1 MRPRAQKV
9 VVFSGSTVTEYLD
22 WRAFSAAPPADV
34 VVLDLTLGDG
44 TTVTENVRRLGAD
57 GSSVIIHSVADRP
70 AAVREALA
78 AGAAGVV
85 SKASP
90 IGDVIAAISTVAHGE
105 PLNNVE
111 WASAVEGDRAFADAQ
126 LSARERDVLR
136 LYAAGL
142 PLKVVADRLG
152 VAYSTAK
159 ENITRVRVKYVEV
172 GRPAPTKVDLLR
184 RAMEDGILAEP
195 ATEKVPVVSE
205 PESTRAILDDA
216 WGHIPQTRETTAGLG
231 SFTRLRIE
239 RIISL
244 VVGLGSLVLGTQ
256 AFLAALG
263 AGPGEPGM
271 ARPAHADDVRAARG
285 DAPRVPASAAACAC
299 SRASSRSCTRRAHP
313 LADRHRRA
321 PTPDSDRPA
330 VDLVPRQRR
339 DARRR
344 ARLPAAAC
352 RSSGPRSSRS
362 CSASCGSSRAASRA
376 TSGSRSPSTSRSR

>member
-1 MRPRAQKV
+1 MTHVALIDDHESVRLGLEAACARHRSTD
-9 VVFSGSTVTEYLD
+9 VVFSGNTVTEYLQ
-22 WRAFSAAPPADV
+22 WRAYSASAPADV

-44 TTVTENVRRLGAD
+44 TTVTENVTRLVAD

-90 IGDVIAAISTVAHGE
+90 IDDVIAAVATVAQGE

-111 WASAVEGDRAFADAQ
+111 WASAVEGDREFADAQ

-195 ATEKVPVVSE
+195 
-205 PESTRAILDDA
+205 
-216 WGHIPQTRETTAGLG
+216 TAEG
-231 SFTRLRIE
+231 
-239 RIISL
+239 
-244 VVGLGSLVLGTQ
+244 
-256 AFLAALG
+256 
-263 AGPGEPGM
+263 
-271 ARPAHADDVRAARG
+271 
-285 DAPRVPASAAACAC
+285 
-299 SRASSRSCTRRAHP
+299 
-313 LADRHRRA
+313 
-321 PTPDSDRPA
+321 
-330 VDLVPRQRR
+330 
-339 DARRR
+339 
-344 ARLPAAAC
+344 
-352 RSSGPRSSRS
+352 SGPR
-362 CSASCGSSRAASRA
+362 G
-376 TSGSRSPSTSRSR
+376 G

>member
-1 MRPRAQKV
+1 MTRVALIDDHESVRLGLAAACHRSGTKQ
-9 VVFSGSTVTEYLD
+9 VVFSGSNVAQYLD
-22 WRAFSAAPPADV
+22 WRAFSNSPPADV

-44 TTVTENVRRLGAD
+44 TTVTENVRRLVSD

-70 AAVREALA
+70 AAVREALV

-90 IGDVIAAISTVAHGE
+90 IDDVIAAIRSVARGE

-111 WASAVEGDRAFADAQ
+111 WASAVEGDREFADAQ

-195 ATEKVPVVSE
+195 A
-205 PESTRAILDDA
+205 DA
-216 WGHIPQTRETTAGLG
+216 G
-231 SFTRLRIE
+231 
-239 RIISL
+239 
-244 VVGLGSLVLGTQ
+244 
-256 AFLAALG
+256 
-263 AGPGEPGM
+263 GPGG
-271 ARPAHADDVRAARG
+271 G
-285 DAPRVPASAAACAC
+285 D
-299 SRASSRSCTRRAHP
+299 
-313 LADRHRRA
+313 
-321 PTPDSDRPA
+321 
-330 VDLVPRQRR
+330 
-339 DARRR
+339 
-344 ARLPAAAC
+344 
-352 RSSGPRSSRS
+352 
-362 CSASCGSSRAASRA
+362 
-376 TSGSRSPSTSRSR
+376 

>member
-1 MRPRAQKV
+1 MTRVALIDDHESVRLGLEAACARAHKE
-9 VVFSGSTVTEYLD
+9 VVFSGSNVNEYLS
-22 WRAFSAAPPADV
+22 WRAFSRAQPADV

-44 TTVTENVRRLGAD
+44 TTVTENVRRLVSD

-85 SKASP
+85 SKGSP
-90 IGDVIAAISTVAHGE
+90 IDDVMAAIRTVAQGE

-195 ATEKVPVVSE
+195 T
-205 PESTRAILDDA
+205 D
-216 WGHIPQTRETTAGLG
+216 RE
-231 SFTRLRIE
+231 
-239 RIISL
+239 
-244 VVGLGSLVLGTQ
+244 
-256 AFLAALG
+256 G
-263 AGPGEPGM
+263 AGGVG
-271 ARPAHADDVRAARG
+271 A
-285 DAPRVPASAAACAC
+285 
-299 SRASSRSCTRRAHP
+299 
-313 LADRHRRA
+313 
-321 PTPDSDRPA
+321 
-330 VDLVPRQRR
+330 
-339 DARRR
+339 
-344 ARLPAAAC
+344 
-352 RSSGPRSSRS
+352 
-362 CSASCGSSRAASRA
+362 
-376 TSGSRSPSTSRSR
+376 

>member
-1 MRPRAQKV
+1 MTRVALIDDHESVRLGLEAACARALKD
-9 VVFSGSTVTEYLD
+9 VVFSGSNVAAYIN
-22 WRAFSAAPPADV
+22 WRVSTGSPPADV

-44 TTVTENVRRLGAD
+44 TTVTENVRRVVLD

-85 SKASP
+85 SKASR
-90 IGDVIAAISTVAHGE
+90 IDDVIVAIRTVAHGE

-184 RAMEDGILAEP
+184 RAMEDGILARP
-195 ATEKVPVVSE
+195 ADSE
-205 PESTRAILDDA
+205 
-216 WGHIPQTRETTAGLG
+216 TAGG
-231 SFTRLRIE
+231 
-239 RIISL
+239 
-244 VVGLGSLVLGTQ
+244 VG
-256 AFLAALG
+256 A
-263 AGPGEPGM
+263 
-271 ARPAHADDVRAARG
+271 
-285 DAPRVPASAAACAC
+285 
-299 SRASSRSCTRRAHP
+299 
-313 LADRHRRA
+313 
-321 PTPDSDRPA
+321 
-330 VDLVPRQRR
+330 
-339 DARRR
+339 
-344 ARLPAAAC
+344 
-352 RSSGPRSSRS
+352 
-362 CSASCGSSRAASRA
+362 
-376 TSGSRSPSTSRSR
+376 